1 MGKAFG
7 ILLIAVLVWIGLE
20 LYLKGPEGAL
30 GGAFSSYLGAEAAEE
45 REQSL
50 STPQRAG
57 AALERA
63 HRQNQAR
70 YEQMLED

>member
-7 ILLIAVLVWIGLE
+7 ILLIAAMVWVGLE
-20 LYLKGPEGAL
+20 LYLKGPGGAF

-45 REQSL
+45 RVESL

-57 AALERA
+57 AAVERA
-63 HRQNQAR
+63 HRRNEAR
-70 YEQMLED
+70 YEQMLQD

>member
-7 ILLIAVLVWIGLE
+7 ILLIAVMIWIGLE
-20 LYLKGPEGAL
+20 LYLKGPGGAF
-30 GGAFSSYLGAEAAEE
+30 GGAFSSYLGAEAAEAGE
-45 REQSL
+45 HSL

-57 AALERA
+57 AAVERA
-63 HRQNQAR
+63 HRQTEAR

>member
-7 ILLIAVLVWIGLE
+7 ILLIVVMIWIGLE
-20 LYLKGPEGAL
+20 VYLKGPDGAL

-45 REQSL
+45 GEQFL

-57 AALERA
+57 AAVERA
-63 HRQNQAR
+63 HRRNEAR
-70 YEQMLED
+70 YERMLED